1 MNKTEI
7 DSKLKSIISEIL
19 EIPIDKITDNFDHKN
34 VEQWDSM
41 NHINLVVSVE
51 EEFEI
56 EIEEDKILDL
66 MSFKALSDYVFA
78 ELGDN

>member
-7 DSKLKSIISEIL
+7 DGKLKSIISEIL
-19 EIPIDKITDNFDHKN
+19 EIPLGEISDNFDHKN

-56 EIEEDKILDL
+56 EIEEDRILDL
-66 MSFKALSDYVFA
+66 MSFKALSDYVFS
-78 ELGDN
+78 ELSEN